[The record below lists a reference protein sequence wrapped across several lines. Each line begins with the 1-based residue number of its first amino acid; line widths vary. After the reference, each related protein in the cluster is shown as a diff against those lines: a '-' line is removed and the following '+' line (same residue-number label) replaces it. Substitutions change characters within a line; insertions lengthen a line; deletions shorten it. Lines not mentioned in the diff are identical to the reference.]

1 LQAAQGQTGVPAP
14 PPALWAQVDAEADA
28 DGQQQQQQQQAAAVV
43 VSAARP
49 GSAASDSAQLL
60 EDWHT
65 ANAESSAANHGYETM
80 PMTQSKD
87 ARATLLEVSERSQ
100 D

>member
-1 LQAAQGQTGVPAP
+1 MPPPP

-28 DGQQQQQQQQAAAVV
+28 DGQQQQQQQQQQAAAA

-60 EDWHT
+60 EDWHM
-65 ANAESSAANHGYETM
+65 ANDESSAATHGYETM
-80 PMTQSKD
+80 PMTQSTD